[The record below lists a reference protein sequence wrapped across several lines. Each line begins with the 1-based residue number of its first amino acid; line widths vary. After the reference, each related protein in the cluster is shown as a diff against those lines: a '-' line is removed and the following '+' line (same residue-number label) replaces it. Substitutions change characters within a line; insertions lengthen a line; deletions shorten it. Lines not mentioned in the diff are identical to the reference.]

1 MRGHRNHLA
10 AAALVLALGAAVVA
24 AQDTQE
30 KNTPEKNTPEK
41 NTPEKSQ
48 AKGSP
53 EPSGGNT
60 TPWYSPARYN
70 PIKLFKHFK
79 SANDQLASNGQLED
93 NLSKQ
98 LRIQG
103 ILGEDKELQAV
114 CSDFK
119 DLPNCIAVLRLSVSV
134 PVEFTCLK
142 WNVTGVKP
150 KTDSDACAG
159 PTGGKAMPLDRALD
173 LLKPKLDARTE
184 AREALKKAH
193 DDIKDASF

>member
-10 AAALVLALGAAVVA
+10 AAAVVFALGAAVVT

-30 KNTPEKNTPEK
+30 KNTQEKTQEKAQEKSTPE
-41 NTPEKSQ
+41 Q
-48 AKGSP
+48 
-53 EPSGGNT
+53 SGGNT

-70 PIKLFKHFK
+70 PIKFFKHFK
-79 SANDQLASNGQLED
+79 SANDQLASNGHLED

-159 PTGGKAMPLDRALD
+159 PTAARAMPLDRALD

-193 DDIKDASF
+193 DDIKDASS